1 MRRIWRPVLDP
12 LVPYDA
18 GLPLE
23 ELAAELGL
31 AELVRL
37 SANENPLGPSPRV
50 VAAVAREAARVHLY
64 PDGGASALRR
74 ALAARLGVAP
84 AQLVVGNG
92 ADELIGLV
100 AWAAFEPGD
109 EVVVPHP
116 SFEPYTTGVT
126 LAGARA
132 VPSPLAGYDTDLV
145 DMRRKVGE
153 RTKAVIVCS
162 PHNPA
167 ATIVRKTPLLAFLDA
182 LGADPPLVV
191 LDEAYCD
198 FCDDPE
204 YPNGVE
210 LLRRYPRLIVLR
222 TFSKIAALAGLRVGY
237 AVASAEAIDRLNRV
251 RAPYNVNRLGQVA
264 ALAALEDRDHWEK
277 TRRVVIEERAF
288 LAAGL
293 TKRGYTFPP
302 SQANFLLVKVPD
314 APALRDKLLRAG
326 IVVRDGAG
334 VGFPGHL
341 RISVG
346 LRATNEKLL
355 RTLEPR
361 TAVTDTS

>member
-1 MRRIWRPVLDP
+1 MRRLWRPVLDP

-18 GLPLE
+18 GKPLE
-23 ELAAELGL
+23 VLAEELGL

-37 SANENPLGPSPRV
+37 SANESPLGPSPRV

-64 PDGGASALRR
+64 PDGGSTALRE
-74 ALAARLGVAP
+74 ALARRLGVMP
-84 AQLVVGNG
+84 GELVVGNG
-92 ADELIGLV
+92 ADELIGLL
-100 AWAAFEPGD
+100 ARAAFEPGD

-116 SFEPYTTGVT
+116 SFEPYTSSATI
-126 LAGARA
+126 AGARV
-132 VPSPLAGYDTDLV
+132 VPSPLAGYETDLE

-153 RTKAVIVCS
+153 RTKAVIICS

-167 ATIVRKTPLLAFLDA
+167 ATIVRLTPLVAFLDA

-191 LDEAYCD
+191 LDEAYRD
-198 FCDDPE
+198 FVDEPD
-204 YPNGVE
+204 YPDGVA
-210 LLRRYPRLIVLR
+210 LLRRYPRLLVLQ
-222 TFSKIAALAGLRVGY
+222 TFSKIAGLAGLRVGY
-237 AVASAEAIDRLNRV
+237 AVASGETIGWLNRV
-251 RAPYNVNRLGQVA
+251 REPYNVNRLGQVA

-277 TRRVVIEERAF
+277 TRRVVLEERAF
-288 LAAGL
+288 LSAGL
-293 TKRGYTFPP
+293 RARGYAFPP

-314 APALRDKLLRAG
+314 APALREKLLRAG

-355 RTLEPR
+355 GLL
-361 TAVTDTS
+361 